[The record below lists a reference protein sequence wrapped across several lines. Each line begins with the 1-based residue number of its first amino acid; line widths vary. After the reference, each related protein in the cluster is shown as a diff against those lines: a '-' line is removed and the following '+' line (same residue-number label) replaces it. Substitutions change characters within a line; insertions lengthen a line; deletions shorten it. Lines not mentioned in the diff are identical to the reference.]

1 MYVHR
6 NGLLSK
12 YETYDVFCKML
23 FRVYVDLNFK
33 HNLTVVQTYI
43 EKKLQYIDKILKL
56 VGRYIIIY
64 YGITLETMYF
74 ETFALYLNNIN
85 IKFNI
90 LYYLYYY

>member
-23 FRVYVDLNFK
+23 FRLYVDLNFK
-33 HNLTVVQTYI
+33 HNLTVVQTHI

-56 VGRYIIIY
+56 VSTLLFIMALRWKLYTLKHSRCTYI
-64 YGITLETMYF
+64 
-74 ETFALYLNNIN
+74 
-85 IKFNI
+85 
-90 LYYLYYY
+90 